1 MTFWS
6 RHDPVMMR
14 QGQTDYWSKM
24 KLKCTTLELAMPS
37 GTVVSHAGHKVS
49 QQSPPKSQHVATFEF
64 NKNGTLTQI
73 PDKTFNDLVA
83 RQLHGNLPGNYS
95 YNKHNRTIRTNSAS
109 GSASLKTSFNTK
121 AKEGFNYWNIDRP
134 KPTKFGN
141 MGIGAANMILK
152 QGKPLGT

>member
-24 KLKCTTLELAMPS
+24 KLKCSTLEIAMPS
-37 GTVVSHAGHKVS
+37 GAVVSHSGYRVT
-49 QQSPPKSQHVATFEF
+49 QQAPPKNQHVATFQF

-73 PDKTFNDLVA
+73 PDKTFSDLVG
-83 RQLHGNLPGNYS
+83 RQLHGNLPGSYVYS
-95 YNKHNRTIRTNSAS
+95 RSQGAIRSAN
-109 GSASLKTSFNTK
+109 LRTSFNTK
-121 AKEGFNYWNIDRP
+121 AKEGFNYWSLDRP

-141 MGIGAANMILK
+141 VGIGAANLILK
-152 QGKPLGT
+152 QGRPLGTHGLRL